1 MPMSFRVSGR
11 CVAAV
16 AVALLAASASAQ
28 APVTRIKLPK
38 TAASLLAG
46 GSRTPDASAFN
57 GDSRSVLGGPG
68 RTPDA
73 SAYVP
78 DPAFDR
84 FVDPLAIGKA
94 WAALDGVALTDGA
107 LGLLEGERILLRPHR
122 SLPAKEIVIVAARLA
137 GERGDAASLARLEK
151 AAAQHDRNDL
161 KELLAQARSLGGAS
175 RTAALTVDV
184 GAVSPEAY
192 RTCAG
197 VSRAALRTR
206 LTGNSRYILPIV
218 TPEGDVVLPPTVPT
232 TIDLPLRQQVV
243 AMCGDLPEQ
252 PLANS
257 ASLDALVDTLAA
269 ASRGGVE
276 FADENKWTSG
286 EAGYIVGCVV
296 AREVFGLDVCKEL
309 DRDFKK

>member
-1 MPMSFRVSGR
+1 M
-11 CVAAV
+11 A
-16 AVALLAASASAQ
+16 ALLLV
-28 APVTRIKLPK
+28 PVPALAGDPGTRIKLPK
-38 TAASLLAG
+38 SAADLLG
-46 GSRTPDASAFN
+46 GASRTPDASAF
-57 GDSRSVLGGPG
+57 GDDSRSSLGGSG

-84 FVDPLAIGKA
+84 FVDPLAIGMA
-94 WAALDGVALTDGA
+94 WAALDGAALTDGA

-122 SLPAKEIVIVAARLA
+122 SLPAKDIVIVAARLA
-137 GERGDAASLARLEK
+137 GERGDVASLARLEN
-151 AAAQHDRNDL
+151 AAAQHDREDL
-161 KELLAQARSLGGAS
+161 KDLLAQARSLGGAS
-175 RTAALTVDV
+175 RAAAVPVDV

-243 AMCGDLPEQ
+243 AMCGDVPEQ

-257 ASLDALVDTLAA
+257 TSLDALVDTLAA
-269 ASRGGVE
+269 ASRGGSGVVH
-276 FADENKWTSG
+276 ADESKWTSG
-286 EAGYIVGCVV
+286 EAGYVFGCVV

-309 DRDFKK
+309 DRDSK